1 MPLLQSAPVENTR
14 LIDLRKKRGLTQRQ
28 LAKLAGISGQYIS
41 LLERGERPVTER
53 VGRKL
58 MGPLKCSLQAT
69 GASYRTRTPI
79 K

>member
-1 MPLLQSAPVENTR
+1 MPLLHSPPVT
-14 LIDLRKKRGLTQRQ
+14 LTSLRKKRGFTQRQ
-28 LAKLAGISGQYIS
+28 LAKLAGVTAQYIS

-69 GASYRTRTPI
+69 GASRRSRTPI
-79 K
+79 Q